1 VNVSS
6 GVDGLPINSVGKNES
21 YFKREQMFTIALFFG
36 FGFGLEGI
44 EDGKVYVGI
53 YTPTVEYGYVIT
65 SEQVY
70 LDTILEKNQK
80 KSS

>member
-1 VNVSS
+1 
-6 GVDGLPINSVGKNES
+6 
-21 YFKREQMFTIALFFG
+21 MFTIAMFLGFG
-36 FGFGLEGI
+36 FGFEGF
-44 EDGKVYVGI
+44 EDGKLYVGI
-53 YTPTVEYGYVIT
+53 YTPQAEYGYVIT